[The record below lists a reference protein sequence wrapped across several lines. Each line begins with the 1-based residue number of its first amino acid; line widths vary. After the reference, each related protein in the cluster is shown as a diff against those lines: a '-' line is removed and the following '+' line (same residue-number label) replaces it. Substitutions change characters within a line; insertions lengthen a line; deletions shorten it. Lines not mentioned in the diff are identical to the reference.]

1 MMNTSMA
8 LTRSA
13 DRSAESAPRR
23 LRLPPHHHRRTTR
36 PRGQV
41 ILQGLWGILT

>member
-13 DRSAESAPRR
+13 DRSAESAPLR
-23 LRLPPHHHRRTTR
+23 LRPHHHRRTTR